1 MGHAFADIAFTNTV
15 KNRQLEAGSRERYAA
30 LQASSTAGHAL
41 GPREKAFIESR
52 DHFFQATVSET
63 GWPYVQH
70 RGGPQGFIQVQGPNT
85 LLVPDFRGNA
95 QFVSDGNLHGNNRI
109 ALILMDY
116 AQQKRLKILGT
127 ATLLTEAERCWQIN
141 VEAFDW
147 NCPKYIT
154 PRFTER
160 EIAAIIQPLHDR
172 IAQLE
177 TLVSRTQQP

>member
-1 MGHAFADIAFTNTV
+1 MGHAFADIAFTDTV
-15 KNRQLEAGSRERYAA
+15 KSRQLEAGSRERYAA

-70 RGGPQGFIQVQGPNT
+70 RGGPQGFIQVLGTNT
-85 LLVPDFRGNA
+85 LRVPDFRGNA
-95 QFVSDGNLHGNNRI
+95 QFVSDGNLQGNNRI

-116 AQQKRLKILGT
+116 AQQKRLKILGN
-127 ATLLTEAERCWQIN
+127 ATLLAEAERHWRID
-141 VEAFDW
+141 VVAFDW

-154 PRFTER
+154 PRFTET
-160 EIAAIIQPLHDR
+160 EITAMIKPLHDR
-172 IAQLE
+172 ITQLE
-177 TLVSRTQQP
+177 SLLSRTPQP